1 MAYQGFNPVAFSR
14 TAATTLAKHIRDVE
28 ENMLRNYQL
37 GALLEAAGRVNYNNS
52 GEGFDWPVQYR
63 LHKVEGNTGETAR
76 NFSRK
81 NLWKTA
87 NLSYRGYQATDS
99 MYYREFRSNRGE
111 EGIIKVFDNFVQRLE
126 TSIEQSLGGEYYVNG
141 EATAN
146 SQGWH
151 GLETMFGDAVPG
163 QTFAANG
170 SGPQSAAAADKVGVP
185 FVTDYAGISTV
196 PGIYGGEQESS
207 VAWPNGIADPE
218 YDFWSPLIVDY
229 TSDAFNGTLADGSTQ
244 SSTWARQGDEAMRFA
259 IIHAQRN
266 SSQNGQITNI
276 MLARDLYMELLNLID
291 EKERIQITSEHQLRA
306 LGFKNT
312 VNFDGIE
319 VSWELAVPSG
329 IGYGLNYDNIELKSM
344 DESLLRSEG
353 PEYDIHSQSF
363 NAVVSTLSN
372 LKFSSPR
379 NFFKLMT
386 I

>member
-1 MAYQGFNPVAFSR
+1 
-14 TAATTLAKHIRDVE
+14 
-28 ENMLRNYQL
+28 
-37 GALLEAAGRVNYNNS
+37 
-52 GEGFDWPVQYR
+52 
-63 LHKVEGNTGETAR
+63 
-76 NFSRK
+76 
-81 NLWKTA
+81 
-87 NLSYRGYQATDS
+87 
-99 MYYREFRSNRGE
+99 
-111 EGIIKVFDNFVQRLE
+111 
-126 TSIEQSLGGEYYVNG
+126 
-141 EATAN
+141 
-146 SQGWH
+146 
-151 GLETMFGDAVPG
+151 
-163 QTFAANG
+163 
-170 SGPQSAAAADKVGVP
+170 
-185 FVTDYAGISTV
+185 
-196 PGIYGGEQESS
+196 
-207 VAWPNGIADPE
+207 
-218 YDFWSPLIVDY
+218 
-229 TSDAFNGTLADGSTQ
+229 
-244 SSTWARQGDEAMRFA
+244 MRFA